1 MVVVMMLVL
10 EQQHYREGHGCYEQ
24 GKELVVELEYDKA
37 VFLSVLVGSKV
48 AYSAAQATVATLSE
62 AYKTTKNHRSFPR
75 NTSLQG
81 FHFFRENNY
90 GIQFVFYFIYV
101 NLQIAFAFLVAALF
115 LNVKTATVTAYI
127 VVFGTGLVAAFL
139 FPDLIK
145 NDLFSMAKSQALLP
159 QSLFGFLPKAVPFPP
174 SGPSRNHNGIE
185 LHSSLL
191 GKGKP

>member
-1 MVVVMMLVL
+1 MV
-10 EQQHYREGHGCYEQ
+10 
-24 GKELVVELEYDKA
+24 
-37 VFLSVLVGSKV
+37 
-48 AYSAAQATVATLSE
+48 
-62 AYKTTKNHRSFPR
+62 TTMP
-75 NTSLQG
+75 G

-145 NDLFSMAKSQALLP
+145 NDLFSNLAYGTSQAW
-159 QSLFGFLPKAVPFPP
+159 
-174 SGPSRNHNGIE
+174 I
-185 LHSSLL
+185 
-191 GKGKP
+191 

>member
-24 GKELVVELEYDKA
+24 GKELVVELEYDKVVEKLVLVHMEKMMILVFLA

-75 NTSLQG
+75 NTSLQGENVIG

-145 NDLFSMAKSQALLP
+145 NDLFS
-159 QSLFGFLPKAVPFPP
+159 
-174 SGPSRNHNGIE
+174 
-185 LHSSLL
+185 
-191 GKGKP
+191 